1 MARYNSP
8 HMLALA
14 QSVAVKVLRDERKIR
29 QSQTLPTLLIV
40 DLSGGDLPDVR
51 YLDTTYGPLWQPTD
65 TYLAL
70 GAMHTLTTRRVPEIR
85 FSVNPYADKAPSA
98 SPPSRC
104 AALRPLPISR
114 TGPTVGSAD
123 DGRAERQSARS
134 SEVHGASRQVSLASR
149 RLGHHGMWRPDRG

>member
-1 MARYNSP
+1 VARYNSP

-51 YLDTTYGPLWQPTD
+51 YWDTTYGPLWQPTD

-85 FSVNPYADKAPSA
+85 FSVNPYADRAAVGVAAEPL
-98 SPPSRC
+98 RGV
-104 AALRPLPISR
+104 AAL
-114 TGPTVGSAD
+114 AD
-123 DGRAERQSARS
+123 LANRAD
-134 SEVHGASRQVSLASR
+134 R
-149 RLGHHGMWRPDRG
+149 RLR